1 MGTRN
6 AVSTFDRTGQTVTRP
21 KLVARLR
28 DELSRRSSPRL
39 EMGLMVV
46 CAGAAGFLSSVG
58 MLALGL
64 EEMGL
69 RYGLAVGVAYA
80 TFLLLLAGWV
90 RAACGRPLLRVEP
103 EDALDAA
110 GDVADLADQGFLPP
124 GRPLAS
130 PARSVPA
137 EAPPGSSWADV
148 DVLDVD
154 HPVIWLVLAAAA
166 LAGVLVSAIVVWSA
180 PAFLAEVLLD
190 ALVSVGLYR
199 RLRSLEARHW
209 LATAVGRTWLPVL
222 LVAAAFAV
230 AGFLIQAH
238 VSEATSIGGWW
249 RHALE

>member
-1 MGTRN
+1 MGARN
-6 AVSTFDRTGQTVTRP
+6 AVSTFDRSGQTVSRP
-21 KLVARLR
+21 RLVARLR
-28 DELSRRSSPRL
+28 DELSHRSSPRL

-58 MLALGL
+58 MLASGL

-90 RAACGRPLLRVEP
+90 RAACGRPLLRVDVG
-103 EDALDAA
+103 DALDAA
-110 GDVADLADQGFLPP
+110 SDVADLADTGLLPP

-130 PARSVPA
+130 PPRSVPA

-148 DVLDVD
+148 DILDVD
-154 HPVIWLVLAAAA
+154 HPVIWLALAA
-166 LAGVLVSAIVVWSA
+166 LAGLLVSAVVVWSA

-199 RLRSLEARHW
+199 RLRALETRHW

-230 AGFLIQAH
+230 AGVLVQAH
-238 VSEATSIGGWW
+238 VPEATSIGGWW
-249 RHALE
+249 RHVLG